1 MLADVSLPAAAVL
14 IWLACI
20 NAAAFVMFRAD
31 KQRARKKQRRIP
43 EKHLLAAGLL
53 GGAAGALLAMHLYR
67 HKTRKPK
74 FAAGLPLLLL
84 LQAGI
89 LLRMFLAFLPG

>member
-1 MLADVSLPAAAVL
+1 MSTAGMLADVSLPAAAVL

-20 NAAAFVMFRAD
+20 NAAAFGMFRAD

-43 EKHLLAAGLL
+43 EKHLLAAGHGQCL
-53 GGAAGALLAMHLYR
+53 AGLVL
-67 HKTRKPK
+67 
-74 FAAGLPLLLL
+74 LPLLLL

>member
-1 MLADVSLPAAAVL
+1 MSTAGMLADVSLPAAAVL

-31 KQRARKKQRRIP
+31 KQRAPKKQRRIP
-43 EKHLLAAGLL
+43 EKHLL
-53 GGAAGALLAMHLYR
+53 
-67 HKTRKPK
+67 
-74 FAAGLPLLLL
+74 AAGLPLLLL